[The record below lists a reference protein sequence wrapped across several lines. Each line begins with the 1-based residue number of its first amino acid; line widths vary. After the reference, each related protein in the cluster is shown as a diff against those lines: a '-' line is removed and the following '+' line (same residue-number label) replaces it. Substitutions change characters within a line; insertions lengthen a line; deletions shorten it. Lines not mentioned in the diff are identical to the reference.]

1 MTYCEVTHTEKS
13 SFRALWFMFCHEGAI
28 EFSGKVEHRG
38 GSYLSDLIDEKYS
51 TQQFQFRLSDYLQVL
66 CRPTVRVRVCVW
78 ACVCACVCACTMACA
93 CNKHLRGEVKA
104 RKENIQP
111 MRKKK
116 KTNWRDQTF
125 RSPLPMFTTQPS
137 TPCWDASSCTSH
149 RLPSLPFGCCCWQ
162 RCLWD
167 SFVTSSR
174 FMLILFCSSV

>member
-104 RKENIQP
+104 RKENQWEKK
-111 MRKKK
+111 RKPIEETKPFVALCLCSQHSLQHLVEMPLPAH
-116 KTNWRDQTF
+116 RIVF
-125 RSPLPMFTTQPS
+125 LPSPLVAAAGKGVCETVLSPHLV
-137 TPCWDASSCTSH
+137 SC
-149 RLPSLPFGCCCWQ
+149 
-162 RCLWD
+162 
-167 SFVTSSR
+167 
-174 FMLILFCSSV
+174 